1 MFCENII
8 RKLICVKIDKAIE
21 EDKKSSENEPSLSS
35 RLQVQR
41 TAKSIFNNH
50 NKNQSALIRQV
61 IEHTVYHNQ

>member
-1 MFCENII
+1 MFCERITRI
-8 RKLICVKIDKAIE
+8 FIGVKIGKAVE
-21 EDKKSSENEPSLSS
+21 MDKKSSENEPSLSS

-50 NKNQSALIRQV
+50 NKNQSDLIRQV